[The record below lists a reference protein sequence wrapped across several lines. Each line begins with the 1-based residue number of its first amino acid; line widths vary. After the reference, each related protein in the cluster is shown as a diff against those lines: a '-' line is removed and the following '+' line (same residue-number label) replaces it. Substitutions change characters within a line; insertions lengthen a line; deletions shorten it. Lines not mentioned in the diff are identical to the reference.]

1 MNSPI
6 KIAKNSDERKPGA
19 LVPVKTNPPKEKR
32 EFAKADDYLN
42 NIADYAQKYKDDDR
56 MERLRTI
63 VKMRNYC
70 IGNQIGI
77 VSDNGV
83 WINKKSEGDGIY
95 FDPQLAT
102 FIDMTVSQ
110 IVKSKPKYVVKAKA
124 EQRIEKREGAKCA
137 EILLKNW
144 LAKNTTAK
152 KLQKEVKWNYL
163 LAGEAYRYTFFDPNK
178 EGYGIP
184 TPVYNQKQLK
194 PKSKAIWVCPICTKN
209 GEVEDQPI
217 QGEIEGA
224 PTPEQPAQ
232 PPKMCDE
239 CGVKADI
246 IDPKEQ
252 DAQVLAG
259 YQYKNIGDCDSDF
272 PDVLEMTVI
281 GADDDIKDALVVQRD
296 RIIPRCVLE
305 MLFPDKVIETTT
317 IPKALE
323 YQQALASK
331 QEQSDT
337 YNGTEQFENL
347 HFQETWLNPAVYHAY
362 VFPCDT
368 RLANGETIPRGTKAI
383 DLFPKG
389 LYYARCGKTI
399 LNLYEQAIRDC
410 WVHSVNS
417 IGADFHGVGEW
428 DLMELQDQKNETRSM
443 QLNSLFLDSTSPLM
457 FRSQYTDGGKF
468 PNKFGALVPLKDVP
482 NEIKLADVAARV
494 PHSGGVPE
502 AYALD
507 EKLESSMQ
515 QRIGAFT
522 TSGDAPDVKAMGTAT
537 GIAAVNEHTI
547 GRRAPMLQLRAEM
560 EIEQGYQILEL
571 RQKYWVSEMYASI
584 AKEIGA
590 DAIEW
595 FRKLDI
601 RRDIEITVEAESW
614 MPQTDAQKRMDFQE
628 YLQLAMPF
636 AQADPEKQKMLLQKA
651 GEIYRGFDLDNYQ
664 SDETEARVRLEKL
677 IEIAERTEQA
687 APVTDE
693 SGFPIPE
700 AVASVLAE
708 TAQEVKIVTLPTD
721 PMAHAPLD
729 VTLDRHEQF
738 FNVYTDWF
746 KSSEGREKSL
756 FTRAVVRTL
765 CQLHT
770 KAQALQAGE
779 AMANE
784 VMAQAPAM
792 EAQAAMQ
799 SQQMAQQQEAQNAQ
813 MEQENALNAE
823 AEEKE
828 MGIQAIEK
836 SIELD
841 EKDKD
846 REEKDKDR
854 QHQMEMK
861 RMELESR
868 EKQAAKK
875 PAAKS

>member
-1 MNSPI
+1 MNPPI
-6 KIAKNSDERKPGA
+6 KIAQNSDDSERGA
-19 LVPVKTNPPKEKR
+19 LVPVKTNPPKERKI
-32 EFAKADDYLN
+32 FAKADDYLN
-42 NIADYAQKYKDDDR
+42 NIADYAQRYKEDDR

-77 VSDNGV
+77 VNDAGI

-110 IVKSKPKYVVKAKA
+110 IVKSKPKYSVKAKA
-124 EQRIEKREGAKCA
+124 EQRIEKREGAKCG
-137 EILLKNW
+137 EVLLKQW
-144 LAKNTTAK
+144 QTKHLTAK
-152 KLQKEVKWNYL
+152 KLQKEVKWNLL
-163 LAGEAYRYTFFDPNK
+163 LAGESYRYTFFDPNK

-194 PKSKAIWVCPICTKN
+194 PKSKPMWICPICTKN
-209 GEVEDQPI
+209 GEMEEM
-217 QGEIEGA
+217 GEK
-224 PTPEQPAQ
+224 
-232 PPKMCDE
+232 PPQMCPD
-239 CGVKADI
+239 CNVKADLI
-246 IDPKEQ
+246 KPEEQ
-252 DAQVLAG
+252 NAQVLAG

-281 GADDDIKDALVVQRD
+281 GADDDIKEALVVQRD

-305 MLFPDKVIETTT
+305 MLFPDKVIETTV

-323 YQQALASK
+323 YQQALKNK
-331 QEQSDT
+331 QENSE
-337 YNGTEQFENL
+337 NLSGTEQFENM

-362 VFPCDT
+362 VFPNDT
-368 RLANGETIPRGTKAI
+368 RLANGQTIPAGTKAI
-383 DLFPKG
+383 DLFPNG

-410 WVHSVNS
+410 WSHTVNS
-417 IGADFHGVGEW
+417 IGAGFHGVGEW
-428 DLMELQDQKNETRSM
+428 DLMELQDQKNEARSM

-482 NEIKLADVAARV
+482 NEVKLQDVAARV
-494 PHSGGVPE
+494 PPAGGIPE
-502 AYALD
+502 AYAMD

-560 EIEQGYQILEL
+560 EIEQAYQILEL
-571 RQKYWVSEMYASI
+571 RQKYWVAEMYESI

-595 FRKLDI
+595 FRQLDI

-614 MPQTDAQKRMDFQE
+614 MPQTETQKRVDFQE

-636 AQADPEKQKMLLQKA
+636 AQADPEKQKMLLKKA

-677 IEIAERTEQA
+677 IEVAERSEAA
-687 APVTDE
+687 APVMDE
-693 SGFPIPE
+693 TGFPNPM
-700 AVASVLAE
+700 AVAAVLAE
-708 TAQEVKIVTLPTD
+708 TAKEVKIVTLPTD

-738 FNVYTDWF
+738 FKVYTEWF

-756 FTRAVVRTL
+756 FVRAVVRTL

-770 KAQALQAGE
+770 KAQALQQGE

-792 EAQAAMQ
+792 EAQAAVQ
-799 SQQMAQQQEAQNAQ
+799 NQQMAMQNEQQQAQ
-813 MEQENALNAE
+813 MAQEQEANAE
-823 AEEKE
+823 AEATE
-828 MGIQAIEK
+828 MGVQAIEK

-846 REEKDKDR
+846 REEKEKDR
-854 QHQMEMK
+854 QHQLRLKQMEIEAK
-861 RMELESR
+861 ER
-868 EKQAAKK
+868 ETKK
-875 PAAKS
+875 ETVEK